1 MTDAEK
7 KKGGA
12 GWFQRLLDGRWSHIV
27 VPVFCVLLSLLVSGV
42 LLVILGKNPFVGF
55 YSFLQGSGLAP
66 KGSYGGGS
74 GIQSDFFTFLG
85 YLAPM
90 LLASLGFV
98 VGFRAGL
105 FNIGISGQMVASAF
119 TATVLVGYSDLPAVL
134 SKPLVIIIGAVV
146 GALLG
151 ALVGFL
157 KYRFNVHEVVST
169 IMINYILNYIVG
181 FFINMYFVNGLTR
194 SSLPCSTDATLMI
207 YNVQI
212 GGINC
217 TIPLGIFLA
226 VALAFFLDWLFKRTV
241 VGFELKAVGQN
252 PKAAKYAGIN
262 VGKRLI
268 QAMALSGAL
277 AGLAGVAYYCGYY
290 TTIVPKTLPQMGYD
304 CIAVALL
311 GNGNPIGSIFAS
323 ILVSVFQN
331 GSNFMSSTLGV
342 QKEIASLIVGI
353 MLLFSA
359 CGGYFRF
366 LAHRKVQRAEDA
378 KIEAKAKAEAAAEGM
393 TGEGEK

>member
-12 GWFQRLLDGRWSHIV
+12 GWFQRLLDGRWSHIA

-42 LLVILGKNPFVGF
+42 LLVILGKDPFVGF

-151 ALVGFL
+151 AFVGFL
-157 KYRFNVHEVVST
+157 K
-169 IMINYILNYIVG
+169 
-181 FFINMYFVNGLTR
+181 
-194 SSLPCSTDATLMI
+194 
-207 YNVQI
+207 
-212 GGINC
+212 
-217 TIPLGIFLA
+217 
-226 VALAFFLDWLFKRTV
+226 
-241 VGFELKAVGQN
+241 
-252 PKAAKYAGIN
+252 
-262 VGKRLI
+262 
-268 QAMALSGAL
+268 
-277 AGLAGVAYYCGYY
+277 
-290 TTIVPKTLPQMGYD
+290 
-304 CIAVALL
+304 
-311 GNGNPIGSIFAS
+311 
-323 ILVSVFQN
+323 
-331 GSNFMSSTLGV
+331 
-342 QKEIASLIVGI
+342 
-353 MLLFSA
+353 
-359 CGGYFRF
+359 
-366 LAHRKVQRAEDA
+366 
-378 KIEAKAKAEAAAEGM
+378 
-393 TGEGEK
+393 

>member
-1 MTDAEK
+1 MQI
-7 KKGGA
+7 A
-12 GWFQRLLDGRWSHIV
+12 GV
-27 VPVFCVLLSLLVSGV
+27 
-42 LLVILGKNPFVGF
+42 
-55 YSFLQGSGLAP
+55 
-66 KGSYGGGS
+66 
-74 GIQSDFFTFLG
+74 
-85 YLAPM
+85 
-90 LLASLGFV
+90 
-98 VGFRAGL
+98 
-105 FNIGISGQMVASAF
+105 
-119 TATVLVGYSDLPAVL
+119 
-134 SKPLVIIIGAVV
+134 
-146 GALLG
+146 
-151 ALVGFL
+151 
-157 KYRFNVHEVVST
+157 
-169 IMINYILNYIVG
+169 
-181 FFINMYFVNGLTR
+181 
-194 SSLPCSTDATLMI
+194 
-207 YNVQI
+207 
-212 GGINC
+212 NC
-217 TIPLGIFLA
+217 TIPLGVFLA

-241 VGFELKAVGQN
+241 AGFELKAVGQN

-359 CGGYFRF
+359 CGGYFKF
-366 LAHRKVQRAEDA
+366 LAHRKLQRAEDA
-378 KIEAKAKAEAAAEGM
+378 TIEAKAKAEAAVEAT
-393 TGEGEK
+393 TGEEDK